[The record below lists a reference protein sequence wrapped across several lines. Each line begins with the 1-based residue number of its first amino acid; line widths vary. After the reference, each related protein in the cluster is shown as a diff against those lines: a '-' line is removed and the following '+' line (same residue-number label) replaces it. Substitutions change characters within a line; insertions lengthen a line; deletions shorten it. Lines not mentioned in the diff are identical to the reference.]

1 MLYIGVGRSVSGWT
15 GNLAHHWRLPQQPG
29 FLFSQEIIFFFF
41 PSFFSNSHFFQVT
54 PQWIERQIFFF
65 KLLSFFSIS
74 LGTCPFFSIQLLS
87 LLGLNSRVLNFA
99 KLLEGKGGNF
109 KNFHNLHHLSH
120 YPYHLKKWHI
130 IFLLLYGV
138 KPKLSYI
145 NSLCF
150 LLCSS
155 KY

>member
-1 MLYIGVGRSVSGWT
+1 MF
-15 GNLAHHWRLPQQPG
+15 
-29 FLFSQEIIFFFF
+29 FLNHCISKWIFSQEIIFFFF

-99 KLLEGKGGNF
+99 KLLEGKGGNL

-150 LLCSS
+150 LLCNS